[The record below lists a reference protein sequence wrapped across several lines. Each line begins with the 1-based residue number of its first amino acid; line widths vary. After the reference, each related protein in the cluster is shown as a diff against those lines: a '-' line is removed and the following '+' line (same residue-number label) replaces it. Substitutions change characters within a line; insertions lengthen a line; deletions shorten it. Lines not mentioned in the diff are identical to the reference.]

1 MTKVKICGITRWAD
15 AKLAVDLGAAL
26 LGFVFWENSPR
37 YVTPSSVRAIT
48 SRLPENITRVGVFVN
63 TPLREIEPIVE
74 HAQLSAIQVYGDDA
88 VPVSSRYEVIRAVGV
103 QGEETIKNIHLIPKA
118 ITVLLDGHDP
128 VKVGGTGRVFD
139 WAVAAAVAKS
149 RRIFLAGG
157 LNAENVRE
165 AVRRVNPY
173 GIDVSSGVE
182 RVPRQKEQ
190 TSLRSFFRE
199 ALA

>member
-74 HAQLSAIQVYGDDA
+74 HAQLSAIQVYGDAA
-88 VPVSSRYEVIRAVGV
+88 VPVSSTYEVIRAVGV
-103 QGEETIKNIHLIPKA
+103 QGEETIKNIDLIPKA

-149 RRIFLAGG
+149 RRIVDSFKLH
-157 LNAENVRE
+157 NVRPATDTE
-165 AVRRVNPY
+165 KSLFSSHWRP
-173 GIDVSSGVE
+173 VSAASHD
-182 RVPRQKEQ
+182 PL
-190 TSLRSFFRE
+190 LRSE
-199 ALA
+199 SCKDCV